1 MESVQSWAEIG
12 SRIAQTRESA
22 GLSQGELASRIG
34 VDRTAVVRMEQ
45 GERKVSALELFR
57 IAETLDAPPAHFLTQ
72 PPAALVSRRKTLDSP
87 ADAATRDS
95 YRLDI
100 RLEEHA
106 RNAEWLVTEGFL
118 APPHLDDL
126 LGHTEVDPTALAREA
141 RRVAGIP
148 PGPLGP
154 MASVAERFGLY
165 LTVVPEPTEGAS
177 LLLDS
182 YGVSVISGHSAP
194 GRRRWTAAHEL
205 GHHLL
210 RDEYHSD
217 AGVSASRDEREQA
230 IDDFAGEFLLPEDE
244 FDAVYR
250 QAVGRGASPR
260 EALIGIAADY
270 RLSWSSTVSRAR
282 WLGLVGTAAARHLK
296 ADTPV
301 RGDFLAV
308 RGAEPVPDLETGAT
322 GTAWRQA
329 VLAAWK
335 AGAVSAARTV
345 ELLYGALQESE
356 LPEQDLE
363 DVGP

>member
-1 MESVQSWAEIG
+1 MESLQSWAQIG
-12 SRIAQTRESA
+12 RRIAQTRESA
-22 GLSQGELASRIG
+22 GLSQGELASRIE

-57 IAETLDAPPAHFLTQ
+57 IAEILDAPPAHFLTE
-72 PPAALVSRRKTLDSP
+72 PPAALTSRRRTLDSP

-106 RNAEWLVTEGFL
+106 RNAEWLVAEGFL
-118 APPHLDDL
+118 IPPHLHEP
-126 LGHTEVDPTALAREA
+126 LGCTEADPTALAREA

-165 LTVVPEPTEGAS
+165 LAVAPEPAEGAS
-177 LLLDS
+177 LLLDA
-182 YGVSVISGHSAP
+182 YGVSVISGLSAP

-217 AGVSASRDEREQA
+217 AGVAASRDEREQA
-230 IDDFAGEFLLPEDE
+230 IDDFAGAFLLPEDE
-244 FDAVYR
+244 FGSVFR
-250 QAVGRGASPR
+250 QAVSRGLSPR
-260 EALIGIAADY
+260 EALIGVAADY
-270 RLSWSSTVSRAR
+270 RISWSSTVSRAR
-282 WLGLVGTAAARHLK
+282 WLGLVSTPAAHRLR

-308 RGAEPVPDLETGAT
+308 RGAEPVPDLEPGAT

-335 AGAVSAARTV
+335 AGAVSGARAV
-345 ELLYGALQESE
+345 ELLYGALRESE